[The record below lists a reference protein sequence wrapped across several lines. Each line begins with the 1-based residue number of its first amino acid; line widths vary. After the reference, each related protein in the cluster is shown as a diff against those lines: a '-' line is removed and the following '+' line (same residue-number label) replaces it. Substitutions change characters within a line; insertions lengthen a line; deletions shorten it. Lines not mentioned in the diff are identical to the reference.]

1 MEQHEIYLD
10 GVDLTQYG
18 TQTGYSVGYTFED
31 GGQGGLM
38 LDGSTRV
45 DELATLA
52 VITHPC
58 MPLTEGQLRDLLSLV
73 LPFSTHT
80 LNYYDPSSGQRTIRV
95 RRSVSQPKY
104 RGRGADGNLY
114 WTGITLTFREI

>member
-1 MEQHEIYLD
+1 MFTVD
-10 GVDLTQYG
+10 GVTWGWPCDIERAAEMTPSQI
-18 TQTGYSVGYTFED
+18 S
-31 GGQGGLM
+31 GLM